1 MLLATG
7 KVFMLITQPCGP
19 SSEVKGK
26 VEEPNNPA
34 SDPVK
39 LPHHTF
45 RYLLLSHAFN
55 PPVENDLMLTWSG
68 VVLALR
74 SIPLVSAPLG
84 SLLANTN
91 FIGIFPILAVISGG
105 ITLR

>member
-7 KVFMLITQPCGP
+7 KVLILITQPWGP

-34 SDPVK
+34 SAPVK

-45 RYLLLSHAFN
+45 KYLLVSHTSK

-68 VVLALR
+68 VVLALL
-74 SIPLVSAPLG
+74 SIPVVSAPLG
-84 SLLANTN
+84 SLLAKTN
-91 FIGIFPILAVISGG
+91 FIGILPILAAISGG
-105 ITLR
+105 ITPR